1 MSIRSIDLQVLIP
14 RVTEVSKNQQV
25 VENQRAVQQQQ
36 FVEEWR
42 QISTQRQT
50 QVQHS
55 SHAEE
60 GIIHDTLE
68 QDGKPK
74 QWRRDQKSR
83 AKKAADE
90 PVEVNH
96 NDPLRGNIIDIKT

>member
-1 MSIRSIDLQVLIP
+1 MNIRSIDLQVLIP

-42 QISTQRQT
+42 HISMQRQT
-50 QVQHS
+50 QIQHT

-68 QDGKPK
+68 RDGKPK

-83 AKKAADE
+83 KKGTDE
-90 PVEVNH
+90 SVEEVNH